1 MSQTAGAKGASS
13 SVLEKKTGK
22 ASLSKRDN
30 SADAKIGAKKA
41 QINKK
46 ESQSAL
52 PTLPGGG
59 RQSSNENLI

>member
-41 QINKK
+41 
-46 ESQSAL
+46 
-52 PTLPGGG
+52 
-59 RQSSNENLI
+59 